1 MKGILEVGEM
11 THIALNDNRTEMF
24 EGGVMRRVGVFAFI
38 LFVSL
43 FVFDALV
50 YVVEA
55 APPTYTPL
63 TSVSM
68 TSADGSEIWGSRI
81 AVDKFGDLFVL
92 DRFNSKVR
100 VFHTD
105 TDGTGPD
112 VQSEI
117 SEIAYPRDSQPTAIA
132 VDASGRLIVAE
143 GDGSIKIYQ
152 KTYNADHAFIN
163 DWAYVTS
170 LAPATSAKCDA
181 ASGRD
186 FCKVTDIEVASDGK
200 LYVVDSQSKNILVFG
215 SDLQYSANLTATIN
229 AGLALIST
237 SDTVLK
243 GTVYKPV
250 SVVESG
256 GVLYIGDCPLE
267 YSTTANAYAYTSRI
281 IKLNLGTNAVS
292 AFRTPFFQ
300 SSTGKYLDHNEG
312 SISFP
317 AGLVVYGGYIYV
329 ADPGQF
335 AIQIF
340 DLNGTYQGCTDT
352 NADGVYDGCLYVTSN
367 LMRTVNDI
375 AIGKDNVVYVSSI
388 NTHDVKRFALSGA
401 VQVNP
406 DEMFFEAMG
415 ASSIPVQ
422 SANIVRPSSSGTMN
436 WSAVGDASWLCLS
449 NNSNWTPQS
458 GCVQSLSGTQASGV
472 GTSSLY
478 VGINHVGLLKGVD
491 YTGSVRVCNSTSGAC
506 DSVAVTVRINAG
518 SLVCGNNNAS
528 IPFTVEDGAPS
539 YCSSCTLSTTDGSPV
554 PATVAIDCA
563 SGSCPAWLT
572 VARRSSSNVV
582 DFCAS
587 EGGNA
592 AGFFDSETVAF
603 SDPSSVLLP
612 AHVNTSLSV
621 VSPAAGTITVNTN
634 IDSCFTVTGHFTPA
648 AVFNACT
655 VGGVWSSP
663 STWGGCYDIVYL
675 DPPGYFTPPSES
687 LCMSAGGHIVFNGIY
702 KRPRI
707 ASAMGAGSVNAS
719 EVRVLDLNGTQ
730 TASFTAFDA
739 AKVMYGARVAMGDID
754 GDGADEII
762 VAKGEGGVNNSEVKV
777 FRLDGTP
784 LGGANFIAFSTL
796 YMNGARVAAADFD
809 GDGQDEIVVGTS
821 ENRALARVLKYDVAS
836 QRMVDTGV
844 MFNAF
849 PSASYGVNIAT
860 AKFDVTSDQIPDPV
874 IVTTTGPGKLSDPQ
888 MKVWKVNASGAV
900 GTWSVV
906 DTGITI
912 PVSGS
917 LLANATGYGASV
929 AAYKTIIAAGTGAGG
944 GVVEIYDTTGWNS
957 CSISLD
963 EYNGACSNS
972 SLRNKTA
979 CTAGGGVWTAGS
991 VVRQS
996 DGVDL
1001 AVGDMNADG
1010 SVEILVGLG
1019 AGPNTDSKLI
1029 VFGADTCNVKA
1040 PYTMNPFPAAKFGA
1054 RASIGHTGN

>member
-11 THIALNDNRTEMF
+11 THVALNDNKGEMF
-24 EGGVMRRVGVFAFI
+24 EGGVMRRVGVFVFI
-38 LFVSL
+38 LFMSL
-43 FVFDALV
+43 FVSNALV

-68 TSADGSEIWGSRI
+68 TSADGSEIWGARI
-81 AVDKFGDLFVL
+81 AVDKFGELFIL

-105 TDGTGPD
+105 TDGTGSD
-112 VQSEI
+112 VQNEI

-132 VDASGRLIVAE
+132 VDANGRLIVAE
-143 GDGSIKIYQ
+143 GDGSIKIYE
-152 KTYNADHAFIN
+152 KAYNADHTAISGWTN
-163 DWAYVTS
+163 VAS
-170 LAPATSAKCDA
+170 LTPALSAQCDA
-181 ASGRD
+181 SAGRN

-200 LYVVDSQSKNILVFG
+200 LYVVDSQSRNILVFG

-243 GTVYKPV
+243 SVVYKPV

-267 YSTTANAYAYTSRI
+267 FSSAANAYAYTSRI

-300 SSTGKYLDHNEG
+300 ASTGKYLDHNEG
-312 SISFP
+312 NISFP
-317 AGLVVYGGYIYV
+317 AGLVVSGGYIYV

-340 DLNGTYQGCTDT
+340 DLNGTYQGCTDS
-352 NADGVYDGCLYVTSN
+352 NADGVYDGCLYVSNN

-375 AIGKDNVVYVSSI
+375 AMGKDKVIYVSSI
-388 NTHDVKRFALSGA
+388 NTHDVKRFAVSGA

-415 ASSIPVQ
+415 ASAITVQ
-422 SANIVRPSSSGTMN
+422 SANVVRPNSSGAMSWT
-436 WSAVGDASWLCLS
+436 AVGDASWLCLS
-449 NNSNWTPQS
+449 NDSNWTPQS
-458 GCVQSLSGTQASGV
+458 GCVQSLSGSQASGV
-472 GTSSLY
+472 GASSFY
-478 VGINHVGLLKGVD
+478 VGINQVGLLKGVD

-518 SLVCGNNNAS
+518 SLVCGNNAP

-539 YCSSCTLSTTDGSPV
+539 YCSSCSLVTTDGSPV

-572 VARRSSSNVV
+572 VARRPSSNVV
-582 DFCAS
+582 DFCAT
-587 EGGNA
+587 EGGSA

-621 VSPAAGTITVNTN
+621 VSPASGTITVNTN
-634 IDSCFTVTGHFTPA
+634 IDSCFTVTGQFTPA

-655 VGGVWSSP
+655 VGGVWTSP
-663 STWGGCYDIVYL
+663 STWGGCYDVVYL
-675 DPPGYFTPPSES
+675 GSPAYFTPPSES
-687 LCMSAGGHIVFNGIY
+687 KCMSAGGSITFSGTF

-707 ASAMGAGSVNAS
+707 ATAMGAGSMNVS

-739 AKVMYGARVAMGDID
+739 ARVMYGARVAMGDVD

-762 VAKGEGGVNNSEVKV
+762 VAKGEGSVNNSEVKV

-796 YMNGARVAAADFD
+796 YMNGARVAAIDFD
-809 GDGQDEIVVGTS
+809 GDGLDEIVVGTS
-821 ENRALARVLKYDVAS
+821 ENRALVRVLKYDVVS
-836 QRMVDTGV
+836 HRMIDTGV

-888 MKVWKVNASGAV
+888 MKIWRVNAGGAV
-900 GTWSVV
+900 GAWSVV

-912 PVSGS
+912 PVSGA
-917 LLANATGYGASV
+917 LLADATGYGASV

-957 CSISLD
+957 CSIPLG
-963 EYNGACSNS
+963 EYNGACSNPS
-972 SLRNKTA
+972 VRNMTA

-1010 SVEILVGLG
+1010 SIEILVGLG
-1019 AGPNTDSKLI
+1019 AGSNAESKLI

-1040 PYTMNPFPAAKFGA
+1040 PYTMNPFPAARFGA